1 MCTNSNI
8 IGAGTLVPSSNIAT
22 NGTEVP
28 TPERKNGT
36 EVPAPRGVK
45 VNGIEVPTP
54 YILQELKESI
64 Q

>member
-28 TPERKNGT
+28 APIDVKVNGT
-36 EVPAPRGVK
+36 EVPA
-45 VNGIEVPTP
+45 P